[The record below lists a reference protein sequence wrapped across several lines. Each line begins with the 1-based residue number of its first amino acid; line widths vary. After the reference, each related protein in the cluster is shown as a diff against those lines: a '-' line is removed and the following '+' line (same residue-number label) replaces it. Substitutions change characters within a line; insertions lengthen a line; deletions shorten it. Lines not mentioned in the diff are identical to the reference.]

1 MGEEGRGGDEGKE
14 MGGEGKG
21 RDEGSGLGGEERR
34 IGKGGAD
41 CAVKQSRITRRSIC
55 KCF

>member
-34 IGKGGAD
+34 IGKG
-41 CAVKQSRITRRSIC
+41 VLTVL
-55 KCF
+55 